1 MASIVTYNF
10 PGDYLT
16 DNIEASVISANADAT
31 TLWLQCPTSG
41 AECKNVAMTV
51 TVGPWATV
59 SPHCEIPR
67 TGTVDLYQYIS
78 VQDYNAPTTSTTVTY
93 SLHCGV
99 TDGTVLDECTYAST
113 VGGHAKSVTLQHPLL
128 QVYQQPLTITAGFDK
143 LESATSSCPAST
155 TVLSSNT
162 LEEGL
167 ATVDHTTVQ
176 NVTYTTTAGGTLTS
190 TAESEVTSV
199 QTSVVTEAAI
209 SEVSTTAV
217 EVTTVV
223 GSTGV
228 GTARPSS
235 GAAVRSGMRARNVW
249 LLVVVFGIFSR

>member
-1 MASIVTYNF
+1 M
-10 PGDYLT
+10 
-16 DNIEASVISANADAT
+16 
-31 TLWLQCPTSG
+31 
-41 AECKNVAMTV
+41 
-51 TVGPWATV
+51 
-59 SPHCEIPR
+59 
-67 TGTVDLYQYIS
+67 
-78 VQDYNAPTTSTTVTY
+78 
-93 SLHCGV
+93 
-99 TDGTVLDECTYAST
+99 
-113 VGGHAKSVTLQHPLL
+113 
-128 QVYQQPLTITAGFDK
+128 TITAGFDK

-155 TVLSSNT
+155 TVTSLSSNT

-167 ATVDHTTVQ
+167 ATVDHTPVQ

-235 GAAVRSGMRARNVW
+235 GAAVRSGVRENEKLRPLGAVDACSF
-249 LLVVVFGIFSR
+249 LI